1 MCKMSEWSKCNIWQF
16 LHYSQ
21 TSVLLWRN
29 TFCKQLEEKKI
40 ITVQDF
46 RGSYCSGWEAEKI
59 FFLCLL
65 LSHLEH
71 QPIRYHIQVEF
82 SISQS
87 FLWDI
92 SIGTPRDVLSYL
104 GSSHSINLTR
114 LTFSSSECIYPCVQ
128 ICTVFVNL
136 IYAPVLIQYQRS
148 W

>member
-1 MCKMSEWSKCNIWQF
+1 MNEVNATFDSFSIIVRLRCCCEGIP
-16 LHYSQ
+16 
-21 TSVLLWRN
+21 SVNNLR
-29 TFCKQLEEKKI
+29 KKRF

-46 RGSYCSGWEAEKI
+46 RGSYCSGWEAEKF

-71 QPIRYHIQVEF
+71 QPIRYHIQGEF